1 MVMAMIGKEKY
12 QCITGENNM
21 LLTEKQL
28 RNIIRNLLAENQEK
42 MYASKLAKLI
52 GSGDLKSINQGIDLG
67 ESVGL
72 IDRHYT
78 DETDPYYTIAEKVI
92 FYYLICHKE
101 LAAELRKE
109 IESKPYGSDIF
120 GFTGCNPGGTTV
132 EYPDMPD
139 FCKVSFRVRVPAP
152 LRKN

>member
-1 MVMAMIGKEKY
+1 MI
-12 QCITGENNM
+12 
-21 LLTEKQL
+21 
-28 RNIIRNLLAENQEK
+28 A
-42 MYASKLAKLI
+42 
-52 GSGDLKSINQGIDLG
+52 
-67 ESVGL
+67 
-72 IDRHYT
+72 RHYT

-109 IESKPYGSDIF
+109 IESKPYGSNIF

-139 FCKVSFRVRVPAP
+139 FCKISFRVRVPAP

>member
-1 MVMAMIGKEKY
+1 
-12 QCITGENNM
+12 M

-28 RNIIRNLLAENQEK
+28 RNIIRNLLVENKEK

-52 GSGDLKSINQGIDLG
+52 GSGDLESINQGIELG
-67 ESVGL
+67 ETTDM
-72 IDRHYT
+72 IARHYT

-109 IESKPYGSDIF
+109 IESKPYGSNIF

-139 FCKVSFRVRVPAP
+139 FCKISFRVRVPAP